1 MRPDAASTLGAA
13 HRRQCP
19 PTLVVDD
26 QEDVAHTFAALLRSM
41 GCDASA
47 ITDPFAT
54 MDTAERLKPE
64 AVFLDLNMPGLT
76 GLDLARM
83 LRKKYGWQ
91 RMKIVA
97 VTALASDEHR
107 TATREAGFDAHV
119 SKPVDVALLEN
130 MLHMLFPETRWT
142 TKPVS

>member
-1 MRPDAASTLGAA
+1 MLGAA
-13 HRRQCP
+13 HRSQCP
-19 PTLVVDD
+19 QTLVVDD
-26 QEDVAHTFAALLRSM
+26 QEDVAHTFAALLRSL
-41 GCDASA
+41 GCDSTA

-54 MDTAERLKPE
+54 METVEHIKPE
-64 AVFLDLNMPGLT
+64 VVFLDLNMPGLT

-119 SKPVDVALLEN
+119 SKPVDVPLLES
-130 MLHMLFPETRWT
+130 MVHTLFPQTRWT

>member
-1 MRPDAASTLGAA
+1 MLGAA
-13 HRRQCP
+13 PRRQGP
-19 PTLVVDD
+19 QILVVDD
-26 QEDVAHTFAALLRSM
+26 QEDVAHTFSALLRSL
-41 GCDASA
+41 GWESTA

-54 MDTAERLKPE
+54 MDTVERIKPE
-64 AVFLDLNMPGLT
+64 MVFLDLNMPGLT

-119 SKPVDVALLEN
+119 SKPVEVPLLES